1 MDRFGVVDWNLNN
14 FILKIIYFCCV
25 SHPGFV
31 IILGSRLRA
40 GRFRIR
46 IPGVAMEFSLLQ
58 NIQTGSEAHLAS
70 YSMGSGR
77 GIKRPEREVDHLP
90 LTPRLR
96 MSGAILPATVLVC
109 SRCVE
114 KDNFKFCILC
124 LSLSSNAVFKIPCLK
139 SSLRVQFIILSLR
152 NLCIPVCLGA
162 SCLQ

>member
-1 MDRFGVVDWNLNN
+1 MF
-14 FILKIIYFCCV
+14 KIVYYCCV

-31 IILGSRLRA
+31 VILGTRLRA
-40 GRFRIR
+40 GRFRNR
-46 IPGVAMEFSLLQ
+46 IPGGAIEFSLLQ

-70 YSMGSGR
+70 YSMGSGW

-90 LTPRLR
+90 PSPRLR

-109 SRCVE
+109 SRSVE

-124 LSLSSNAVFKIPCLK
+124 LSRSSNAAFKIPCLN

-162 SCLQ
+162 SCLQYLPC